1 MYSHEIEQLL
11 KIRNYLINSEEY
23 LNVMKTS
30 PQINEVKYSPY
41 SDDFETWTSDNYY
54 WKYKVYIKGKKD

>member
-23 LNVMKTS
+23 LNIMKSS
-30 PQINEVKYSPY
+30 PQIDHVKYSSY
-41 SDDFETWTSDNYY
+41 TDEFETWTSDNYY
-54 WKYKVYIKGKKD
+54 WKYKVYIKDKKN